1 MNMLTSS
8 SISNALDTLRDN
20 ALTYGRTP
28 SSPASIS
35 PVDIDKWKATVEP
48 TFKHYFTEKYDAIAK
63 EYEQLLREYQVNK
76 LLYESAMGFQ
86 PIIGN
91 IYYLYTK
98 KDNTTF
104 ISLVEPSHAFWSG
117 YVGAF
122 KLNAQYTWVEVL
134 YESKYREV

>member
-48 TFKHYFTEKYDAIAK
+48 TFKHYFTEKYDAIAR

-91 IYYLYTK
+91 TYYLYTK

-104 ISLVEPSHAFWSG
+104 ISLVEPSQAFWSG
-117 YVGAF
+117 
-122 KLNAQYTWVEVL
+122 
-134 YESKYREV
+134 

>member
-8 SISNALDTLRDN
+8 SVSNALDTVRDN

-48 TFKHYFTEKYDAIAK
+48 TFKHYFTEKYDTLVR

-76 LLYESAMGFQ
+76 VLYESAVGFQ
-86 PIIGN
+86 PIIGTT
-91 IYYLYTK
+91 YYLYK
-98 KDNTTF
+98 KRDNTAF
-104 ISLVEPSHAFWSG
+104 ISMVEPSLAFWSG

-134 YESKYREV
+134 YEHSGL